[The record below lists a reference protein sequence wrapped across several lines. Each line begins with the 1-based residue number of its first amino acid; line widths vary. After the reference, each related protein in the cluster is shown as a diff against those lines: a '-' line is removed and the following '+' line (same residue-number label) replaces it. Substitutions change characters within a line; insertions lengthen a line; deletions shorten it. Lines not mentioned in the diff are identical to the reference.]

1 MNVMVQDQFD
11 SPLISVVIPV
21 YNAEKFL
28 DQCLFS
34 LKYQTLPRFEVLC
47 VDDGSTDQS
56 VEIVKRY
63 VQSDSRFKF
72 FSQTHQFAG
81 VARNLGIKKA
91 KGEYLLF
98 LDADDYFVPNLLIDA
113 YYQAKLFDAEICVFG
128 ANYYDENQSK
138 AGAMSGVC
146 KLSRCKKNEIFSKET
161 NLEDIFSF
169 TTPAPWSKLFKRK
182 FIVDKKIY
190 FQDTRNANDVRF
202 TFTALAEAD
211 RIVTLDKALVYYR
224 INHGNSL
231 QQTKTS
237 DPTCICEALVSLRTE
252 LVSRGLFEKL
262 KKSYNSVVVGN
273 LLYNLRTLHD
283 RQAFEYLYHHIKKVL
298 VEELDLIESSESF
311 NRYINDKD
319 KEEFFDIGR
328 LTVEDYMQKY
338 ELFGMKKPQE
348 KVEQPGVKDSGA
360 DNKQEP
366 TAEVESLCLYQRVYN
381 YYRNNG
387 FWATSK
393 KIFLKLLTLIH

>member
-1 MNVMVQDQFD
+1 MVEDQFE

-28 DQCLFS
+28 DKCLFS
-34 LKYQTLPRFEVLC
+34 LKYQTFPRFEVLC
-47 VDDGSTDQS
+47 VDDGSTDRS
-56 VEIVKRY
+56 IEIIKRY
-63 VQSDSRFKF
+63 VKSDFRFKF
-72 FSQTHQFAG
+72 FSQKHQFAG

-98 LDADDYFVPNLLIDA
+98 LDADDYFTPNLLIDA

-128 ANYYDENQSK
+128 ANYYDENRSK
-138 AGAMSGVC
+138 AGTMSGVC
-146 KLSRCKKNEIFSKET
+146 KLSKCKKNEIFSKET
-161 NLEDIFSF
+161 NLENIFSF

-211 RIVTLDKALVYYR
+211 RIVTLDNALVYYR

-237 DPTCICEALVSLRTE
+237 DPTCICDALVSLKTE
-252 LVSRGLFEKL
+252 LINRGLFEKL
-262 KKSYNSVVVGN
+262 KNSYNLVVVGN
-273 LLYNLRTLHD
+273 LLYNLRTLHNQ
-283 RQAFEYLYHHIKKVL
+283 QAFEYLYHHIKDFL
-298 VEELDLIESSESF
+298 FEELDLIESSEPFIKS
-311 NRYINDKD
+311 INDKD

-338 ELFGMKKPQE
+338 ELFGMKKPPE
-348 KVEQPGVKDSGA
+348 KVEEPEVTDSVV
-360 DNKQEP
+360 DNKLEP
-366 TAEVESLCLYQRVYN
+366 TPDVESLCLYKRTYN

-387 FWATSK
+387 LWATCK
-393 KIFLKLLTLIH
+393 KIFFKLLKL